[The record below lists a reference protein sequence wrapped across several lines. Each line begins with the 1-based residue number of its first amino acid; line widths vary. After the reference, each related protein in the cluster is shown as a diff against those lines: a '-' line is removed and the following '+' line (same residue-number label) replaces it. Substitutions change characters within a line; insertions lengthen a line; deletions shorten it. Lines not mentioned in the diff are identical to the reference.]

1 MSEEVKEVK
10 KISKYEPAPIA
21 KRLFAGIMD
30 GVIFLFTFF
39 ILALWVTTPIAN
51 AGLHYQDYY
60 RLGERYQLASHLF
73 LAEKSDDN
81 GNEIIVDVKDST
93 GNLADYQSLAL
104 YYSTNTEPSFY
115 IKRIY
120 YYHHNFKTGVDIELP
135 NDKGFDPINDH
146 FVAPTY
152 ETPIDGILPKDYYT
166 NGWFNENILRANA
179 EDSYFNVDFANPN
192 YLESIT
198 LKDESKKAD
207 AVNYLKNK
215 AVEATNEM
223 YYSSYYGELN
233 NKIKAVQFFIF
244 GVAFTVSYLVYFI
257 TIPVIFKYGET
268 LGKKSMHI
276 SVISYTGYSAKKS
289 QILFRELLLFV
300 VIFLLGIVVGIG
312 LTSLAIIALG
322 VVLLFLGTLIPKN
335 KRSVFDFAAYTIV
348 VDSIHS
354 TWFKNA
360 DDEKRHEAELEDNM
374 SKYKKYIPDEEK
386 LIQVGTEILD
396 PELKKEV
403 QKTKKS
409 KKVKK

>member
-1 MSEEVKEVK
+1 MSEEVKEIK

-73 LAEKSDDN
+73 LAEKTDDN

-93 GNLADYQSLAL
+93 GNLADYQSLML
-104 YYSTNTEPSFY
+104 PYSSNSEPSFY

-120 YYHHNFKTGVDIELP
+120 YYHHNFKTGLDIELP
-135 NDKGFDPINDH
+135 TSAKYDAVNDH

-152 ETPIDGILPKDYYT
+152 NTPIDGALPKDIFT
-166 NGWFNENILRANA
+166 NGWFNENVLRANA
-179 EDSYFNVDFANPN
+179 EDSYFKVDSSNPN
-192 YLESIT
+192 YLESIS
-198 LKDESKKAD
+198 LKDESQKAA
-207 AVNYLKNK
+207 AVDYLKNK
-215 AVEATNEM
+215 AVEAINEM

-233 NKIKAVQFFIF
+233 NQIKLVQFFIF
-244 GVAFTVSYLVYFI
+244 GVAFTTSYAIFFI
-257 TIPVIFKYGET
+257 TIPLIFKDGET

-276 SVISYTGYSAKKS
+276 SVISFNGYSAKKS

-322 VVLLFLGTLIPKN
+322 VALLFLGTLIPKN

-354 TWFKNA
+354 TWFK
-360 DDEKRHEAELEDNM
+360 DKEDEERHVEALEDNM
-374 SKYKKYIPDEEK
+374 SKYKKYIPDKDK
-386 LIQVGTEILD
+386 LVQVGTEILD

-403 QKTKKS
+403 QKSKKS
-409 KKVKK
+409 KKVQK